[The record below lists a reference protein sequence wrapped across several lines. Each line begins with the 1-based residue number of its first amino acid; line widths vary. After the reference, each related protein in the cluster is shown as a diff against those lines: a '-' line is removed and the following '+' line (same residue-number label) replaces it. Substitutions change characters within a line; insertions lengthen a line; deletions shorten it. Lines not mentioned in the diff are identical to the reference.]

1 MFNQEN
7 IAKAKEEFQS
17 KRYAVIDNILE
28 PRYINA
34 LYKAVPEMP
43 YGVGGCIGNSHRKY
57 PAGFRENSEKFQSV
71 LDGHIE
77 EGRGEFSYFH
87 YAYWLLEDYHK
98 VHNDPA
104 VTEFNRVV
112 TEDYSLIKPA
122 YTFHDLVS
130 DVTGFSNMFTNQ
142 PTYSYY
148 DHTAWLNA
156 HHDPRRWCAYIFYF
170 NDTWLTQW
178 GGQLCI
184 LNQDERTIKDSIE
197 PFGNRLVIMDVS
209 ELTGTRINKHFISPV
224 SITAD
229 HPRYSL
235 AGWFYQ
241 KETDGPSP
249 VRSKDA
255 S

>member
-1 MFNQEN
+1 MFNREN
-7 IAKAKEEFQS
+7 IAQAQADFAE
-17 KRYAVIDNILE
+17 KRYCYIDNVLE
-28 PRYINA
+28 SRYIQA
-34 LYKAVPEMP
+34 LYKAVPKLD
-43 YGVGGCIGNSHRKY
+43 YGVWGCIGNSHNKY
-57 PAGFRENSEKFQSV
+57 PAGFQQSDKFETTLQA
-71 LDGHIE
+71 HID

-87 YAYWLLEDYHK
+87 YAYWLHTDMHK
-98 VHNDPA
+98 RHDNPH

-112 TEDYSLIKPA
+112 TEDYSILKPD

-130 DVTGFSNMFTNQ
+130 EVTGFTNMYTDQ

-170 NDTWLTQW
+170 NETWLTQW

-184 LNQDERTIKDSIE
+184 LDKDERTIVDSIE
-197 PFGNRLVIMDVS
+197 PFGNRLAIMDVS
-209 ELTGTRINKHFISPV
+209 ELSGERINKHFISPV

-241 KETDGPSP
+241 KDTDGPSP
-249 VRSKDA
+249 IKSQ
-255 S
+255 

>member
-7 IAKAKEEFQS
+7 IAQAKADFAE
-17 KRYAVIDNILE
+17 KRYCVIDNVLE
-28 PRYINA
+28 PKYIEA
-34 LYKAVPEMP
+34 LYQAVPDLG
-43 YGVGGCIGNSHRKY
+43 YGVWGCVGNSHNRY
-57 PAGFRENSEKFQSV
+57 PAGFQQSDKFESTLQA
-71 LDGHIE
+71 HID

-87 YAYWLLEDYHK
+87 YAFWLLEDYHK
-98 VHNDPA
+98 VHNSPE
-104 VTEFNRVV
+104 VTYFNRVV
-112 TEDYSLIKPA
+112 TEDYSIGKPD

-130 DVTGFSNMFTNQ
+130 EVTGLTNMHTNQ

-184 LNQDERTIKDSIE
+184 LDKDEITIKDSIE
-197 PFGNRLVIMDVS
+197 PFGNRLAIMDVS
-209 ELTGTRINKHFISPV
+209 ELSGSRINKHFISPV

-241 KETDGPSP
+241 TDADGASP
-249 VRSKDA
+249 VNSE
-255 S
+255 

>member
-1 MFNQEN
+1 MFNREN
-7 IAKAKEEFQS
+7 IAQAQADFAE
-17 KRYAVIDNILE
+17 KRYCVIDNVLE
-28 PRYINA
+28 DRYIKA
-34 LYKAVPEMP
+34 LYEAVPKLE
-43 YGVGGCIGNSHRKY
+43 YGVWACTHNAHKKY
-57 PAGFRENSEKFQSV
+57 RHGFQDSIEFRPT
-71 LDGHIE
+71 LDDHIE
-77 EGRGEFSYFH
+77 RSRGQFSYWH

-98 VHNDPA
+98 VHNNPR

-112 TEDYSLIKPA
+112 TEDYGILEPD

-130 DVTGFSNMFTNQ
+130 EVTGFTNMFTNQ

-170 NDTWLTQW
+170 NKTWLTQW

-184 LNQDERTIKDSIE
+184 LDKDEVTIKDSIE
-197 PFGNRLVIMDVS
+197 PFGNRLAIMDVS
-209 ELTGTRINKHFISPV
+209 ELSGDRINKHFISPV

-241 KETDGPSP
+241 KDSDGPSP
-249 VRSKDA
+249 VKSQ
-255 S
+255 

>member
-1 MFNQEN
+1 MFNREN
-7 IAKAKEEFQS
+7 IAQAQADFAE
-17 KRYAVIDNILE
+17 KRYCVIDNVLE
-28 PRYINA
+28 DRYIKA
-34 LYKAVPEMP
+34 LYEAVPKLE
-43 YGVGGCIGNSHRKY
+43 YGVWACTHNAHKKY
-57 PAGFRENSEKFQSV
+57 RHGFQDSIEFRPT
-71 LDGHIE
+71 LDDHIE
-77 EGRGEFSYFH
+77 RSRGQFSYWH

-98 VHNDPA
+98 VHNNPR

-112 TEDYSLIKPA
+112 TEDYGILEPD

-130 DVTGFSNMFTNQ
+130 EVTGFTNMFTNQ

-170 NDTWLTQW
+170 NKTWLTQW

-184 LNQDERTIKDSIE
+184 LDKDEVTIKDSIE
-197 PFGNRLVIMDVS
+197 PFGNRLAIMDVS
-209 ELTGTRINKHFISPV
+209 ELSGDRINKHFISPV

-241 KETDGPSP
+241 KESDGASP
-249 VRSKDA
+249 LKG
-255 S
+255 

>member
-1 MFNQEN
+1 MFNREN
-7 IAKAKEEFQS
+7 IEQAKQDFKD
-17 KRYAVIDNILE
+17 KRYCHIDNVLE
-28 PRYINA
+28 ERYIRA
-34 LYKAVPEMP
+34 LYDAVPKLE
-43 YGVGGCIGNSHRKY
+43 YGVWTCIGSGHKKFR
-57 PAGFRENSEKFQSV
+57 AGYQFTDDFAPHQAKF
-71 LDGHIE
+71 IE
-77 EGRGEFSYFH
+77 DARGYFSYWH

-98 VHNDPA
+98 VNDNPY

-112 TEDYSLIKPA
+112 TEDYTLGKPD

-130 DVTGFSNMFTNQ
+130 EVTGFTNMYTNQ

-170 NDTWLTQW
+170 NETWLAQW

-184 LNQDERTIKDSIE
+184 LDTDEQTIIDSIE
-197 PFGNRLVIMDVS
+197 PFGNRLTIMDVS
-209 ELTGTRINKHFISPV
+209 ETSGNRINKHFISPV

-249 VRSKDA
+249 IKG
-255 S
+255 

>member
-1 MFNQEN
+1 MFNREN
-7 IAKAKEEFQS
+7 VAQAQADFAE
-17 KRYAVIDNILE
+17 KRYCFIDNVLE
-28 PRYINA
+28 DRYIRA
-34 LYKAVPEMP
+34 LYRAVPKMP
-43 YGVGGCIGNSHRKY
+43 YGVWGCVKNSHNKY
-57 PAGFRENSEKFQSV
+57 PAGFQNSDKFQDV
-71 LDGHIE
+71 LDGHINQ
-77 EGRGEFSYFH
+77 GRGEFSYFH

-98 VHNDPA
+98 VHDNPR

-112 TEDYSLIKPA
+112 TEDYSLIKPD

-130 DVTGFSNMFTNQ
+130 EVTGFTNMHTNQ

-170 NDTWLTQW
+170 NETWLTQW

-184 LNQDERTIKDSIE
+184 LDKDEITIKDSIE
-197 PFGNRLVIMDVS
+197 PFGNRLTIMDVS
-209 ELTGTRINKHFISPV
+209 ETSGERINKHFISPV

-241 KETDGPSP
+241 TDSDGPSP
-249 VRSKDA
+249 DKSQ
-255 S
+255 

>member
-1 MFNQEN
+1 MFNREN
-7 IAKAKEEFQS
+7 IKKAREQFKEKRYCYIDNVLKPEYIKALYDAVPKLDYGVWTCIHSSHNKYRAGYQNSEEFTPHHAQ
-17 KRYAVIDNILE
+17 
-28 PRYINA
+28 
-34 LYKAVPEMP
+34 
-43 YGVGGCIGNSHRKY
+43 
-57 PAGFRENSEKFQSV
+57 F
-71 LDGHIE
+71 IE
-77 EGRGEFSYFH
+77 DARGQFSYWH
-87 YAYWLLEDYHK
+87 YAFWMLEDYHK
-98 VHNDPA
+98 VHDSPR

-112 TEDYSLIKPA
+112 TEDYSILKPD

-130 DVTGFSNMFTNQ
+130 EVTGFTNMYTDQ

-170 NDTWLTQW
+170 NETWLTQW

-184 LNQDERTIKDSIE
+184 LDKDERTIIDSIE
-197 PFGNRLVIMDVS
+197 PFGNRLTIMDVS
-209 ELTGTRINKHFISPV
+209 ETSGDRINKHFISPV

-249 VRSKDA
+249 VKKG
-255 S
+255 

>member
-1 MFNQEN
+1 MFNREN
-7 IAKAKEEFQS
+7 IAQAQADFAE
-17 KRYAVIDNILE
+17 KRYCVIDNVLE
-28 PRYINA
+28 SRYIQA
-34 LYKAVPEMP
+34 LYKAVPNID
-43 YGVGGCIGNSHRKY
+43 YGVWTCIHNSHNKY
-57 PAGFRENSEKFQSV
+57 RAGYQNSEEFAPHHAQF
-71 LDGHIE
+71 IE
-77 EGRGEFSYFH
+77 DARGQFSYWH
-87 YAYWLLEDYHK
+87 YAYWLLEEHHK
-98 VHNDPA
+98 VHNNPR

-112 TEDYSLIKPA
+112 TEDYSLIKPD
-122 YTFHDLVS
+122 YTFHDLIS
-130 DVTGFSNMFTNQ
+130 EVTGFTNMYTDQ

-170 NDTWLTQW
+170 NETWLTQW

-184 LNQDERTIKDSIE
+184 LDKDEITIKDSIE
-197 PFGNRLVIMDVS
+197 PFGNRLAIMDVS
-209 ELTGTRINKHFISPV
+209 ETSGDRINKHFISPV

-249 VRSKDA
+249 VKSQ
-255 S
+255 

>member
-1 MFNQEN
+1 MFNREN
-7 IAKAKEEFQS
+7 IAQAQADFAE
-17 KRYAVIDNILE
+17 KRYCVIDNVLE
-28 PRYINA
+28 PQYIQA
-34 LYKAVPEMP
+34 LYKAVPKLD
-43 YGVGGCIGNSHRKY
+43 YGVWGCIGNSHNKY
-57 PAGFRENSEKFQSV
+57 PAGFQQSDKFETTLQA
-71 LDGHIE
+71 HID

-98 VHNDPA
+98 VHDNPR

-112 TEDYSLIKPA
+112 TEDYSILKPD

-130 DVTGFSNMFTNQ
+130 EVTGFTNMYTNQ

-148 DHTAWLNA
+148 DHTAWLDA

-178 GGQLCI
+178 GGQLCV
-184 LNQDERTIKDSIE
+184 LDKDEITIKDSIE
-197 PFGNRLVIMDVS
+197 PFGNRLAIMDVS
-209 ELTGTRINKHFISPV
+209 ELSGERINKHFISPV

-241 KETDGPSP
+241 KETDGPGPIKSQ
-249 VRSKDA
+249 
-255 S
+255 

>member
-1 MFNQEN
+1 MFNREN
-7 IAKAKEEFQS
+7 IAQAQADFAEKRYCYIDNVLEERYIRALYRAVPKLDYGVWTCIHNSHKKYRAGFQDSETFQS
-17 KRYAVIDNILE
+17 
-28 PRYINA
+28 A
-34 LYKAVPEMP
+34 L
-43 YGVGGCIGNSHRKY
+43 
-57 PAGFRENSEKFQSV
+57 
-71 LDGHIE
+71 DDHIE
-77 EGRGEFSYFH
+77 RSRGQFSYWH
-87 YAYWLLEDYHK
+87 YAYWLLEEHHK
-98 VHNDPA
+98 VHNNPR

-112 TEDYSLIKPA
+112 TEDYSLIKPD
-122 YTFHDLVS
+122 YTFHDLIS
-130 DVTGFSNMFTNQ
+130 EVTGFTNMYTNQ

-170 NDTWLTQW
+170 NETWLTQW

-184 LNQDERTIKDSIE
+184 LDKDEITIKDSIE
-197 PFGNRLVIMDVS
+197 PFGNRLAIMDVS
-209 ELTGTRINKHFISPV
+209 ETSGDRINKHFISPV

-249 VRSKDA
+249 VKSQ
-255 S
+255 